1 MNEVVQSKVE
11 SIRRCI
17 ARIEALRPATLEQLV
32 ADVDAQDILCL
43 NLERA
48 VQLSVDI
55 ATYLLAGLDSAV
67 PDTMSES
74 FRELNKARVIDAVIA
89 DKMVKAVGFRNIAIH
104 AYRNIDWAI
113 VFSITRHAPEDF
125 REFVRQVVASES
137 KSG

>member
-1 MNEVVQSKVE
+1 MNEVIQSKVE

-17 ARIEALRPATLEQLV
+17 ARVEALRPATLEQLV

-74 FRELNKARVIDAVIA
+74 FRELNKAKVIDAVIA

-113 VFSITRHAPEDF
+113 VFSITQHAPEDF
-125 REFVRQVVASES
+125 REFVRQVVAAES